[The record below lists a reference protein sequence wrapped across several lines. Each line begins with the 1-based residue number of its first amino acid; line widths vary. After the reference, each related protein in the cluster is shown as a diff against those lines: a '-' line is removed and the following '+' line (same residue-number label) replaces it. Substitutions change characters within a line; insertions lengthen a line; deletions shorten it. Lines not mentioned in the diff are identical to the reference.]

1 MSKIVLTYEDKVE
14 ACKEYFN
21 KFNKKPRFRDVV
33 MYKNTKFKIGYFI
46 QSIKQGYYPQ
56 NIRDGVI
63 NIFGSD
69 AFDSTKDLKLT
80 NEDKLNACRLFKQ
93 KFNRVPKTN
102 DKMEFN
108 NVVFNI
114 GYFIHDIKAGHNS
127 SIKPLVDEIFGCQ
140 VSHKR
145 HVMPN
150 DVKIDA
156 CKQFFN
162 TFGRLPK
169 YNETMVVE
177 NNDLKQ
183 NIFNIGQF
191 IQDINP
197 NKYNQEIKQSILNI
211 FGNLNHINRM
221 TNEEILELI
230 KEYRNSDSYGEVMYK
245 CVNIGSMIYHIK
257 HDDSYKDIRDEVV
270 KLLS

>member
-21 KFNKKPRFRDVV
+21 KFNKKPRFRDVM

-69 AFDSTKDLKLT
+69 AFDSKKDLKLT

-93 KFNRVPKTN
+93 KFNRVPKSN

-127 SIKPLVDEIFGCQ
+127 SIKPLVDEIF
-140 VSHKR
+140 K
-145 HVMPN
+145 
-150 DVKIDA
+150 DFKIGMFID
-156 CKQFFN
+156 
-162 TFGRLPK
+162 RLK
-169 YNETMVVE
+169 K
-177 NNDLKQ
+177 NNNKHLKL
-183 NIFNIGQF
+183 IV
-191 IQDINP
+191 
-197 NKYNQEIKQSILNI
+197 LNI
-211 FGNLNHINRM
+211 V
-221 TNEEILELI
+221 EIEQF
-230 KEYRNSDSYGEVMYK
+230 DYK
-245 CVNIGSMIYHIK
+245 PF
-257 HDDSYKDIRDEVV
+257 
-270 KLLS
+270 